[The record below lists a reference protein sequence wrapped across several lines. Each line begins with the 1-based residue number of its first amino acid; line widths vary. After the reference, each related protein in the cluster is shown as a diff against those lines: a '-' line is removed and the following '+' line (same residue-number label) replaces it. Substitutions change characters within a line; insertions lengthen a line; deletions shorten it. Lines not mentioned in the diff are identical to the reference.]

1 MRSIR
6 FPSVLRRPLLALLPL
21 AAGLAGCQP
30 SAPAAWSGYVEGDYV
45 YVAAPVAGTLTHLA
59 VAAGQTV
66 AASAPLFQLD
76 DVSARAA
83 RAQAEA
89 QVAAARA
96 QASNGQTGLR
106 PPQLAVSRAQLAQA
120 RAAATLA
127 DAELL
132 RQRSLVTQGFISQS
146 QLDNAATAARQA
158 HDKVAELE
166 AALQAAEQPT
176 ARPAELAA
184 AQANT
189 RAAQEAQAQAAWRE
203 QQARQSAPAAGL
215 VADTFFRE
223 GEYVGAGQPV
233 VSLLPPDHRKARF
246 YVPEAEVGRLQ
257 VGQPVSLG
265 CDGCGAPIAARISR
279 IAPQAEYTP
288 PVIYS
293 NSQRSKLVFQVE
305 ALPAPADALKLHPG
319 QPLDVRPVAGTSR

>member
-1 MRSIR
+1 M
-6 FPSVLRRPLLALLPL
+6 A
-21 AAGLAGCQP
+21 
-30 SAPAAWSGYVEGDYV
+30 
-45 YVAAPVAGTLTHLA
+45 
-59 VAAGQTV
+59 
-66 AASAPLFQLD
+66 
-76 DVSARAA
+76 ARAA
-83 RAQAEA
+83 RAQADA
-89 QVAAARA
+89 QVQAARA
-96 QASNGQTGLR
+96 QAANGQTGLR
-106 PPQLAVSRAQLAQA
+106 APQIAVSRAQLAQA
-120 RAAATLA
+120 HAAATLA

-158 HDKVAELE
+158 HDKVSELE
-166 AALQAAEQPT
+166 AALKTAEQPT

-189 RAAQEAQAQAAWRE
+189 VAAQEAQAQAAWRE

-215 VADTFFRE
+215 IADTFFRE
-223 GEYVGAGQPV
+223 GEYVPAGQPV

-257 VGQPVSLG
+257 LGQPVSLG
-265 CDGCGAPIAARISR
+265 CDGCGTPIPARISR

-293 NSQRSKLVFQVE
+293 NSQRSKLVFLVE
-305 ALPAPADALKLHPG
+305 ALPGPADALKLHPG
-319 QPLDVRPVAGTSR
+319 QPLDVRPVAGASR